1 MRRSLA
7 VVLATV
13 VSLLLILPAFLGTGE
28 AALPACCRKAGK
40 HHCMQMASES
50 SGVSFSAIR
59 EKCPAY
65 PHSSLLE
72 KLQIFNPS
80 LRQAV
85 IAGSVT
91 TPSAA
96 NQAEAG
102 YRISHFRSRQKRG
115 PPSFSF
121 VLA

>member
-1 MRRSLA
+1 MRRGLA
-7 VVLATV
+7 VILATV

-40 HHCMQMASES
+40 HHCMQAGMQQSA
-50 SGVSFSAIR
+50 VSFSAIR

-65 PHSSLLE
+65 PHSSMLG
-72 KLQIFNPS
+72 KLQIFAPS
-80 LRQAV
+80 LRQTLN
-85 IAGSVT
+85 AGLMT

-96 NQAEAG
+96 SQAEAG

-115 PPSFSF
+115 PPSFSLF
-121 VLA
+121 LA

>member
-1 MRRSLA
+1 MRRGLA

-40 HHCMQMASES
+40 HHCMQASES
-50 SGVSFSAIR
+50 TAVSFSAIR

-65 PHSSLLE
+65 PHSSLFA
-72 KLQIFNPS
+72 KLQLFNASRRQTVVAGLVTNPS
-80 LRQAV
+80 LA
-85 IAGSVT
+85 S
-91 TPSAA
+91 
-96 NQAEAG
+96 QAEAG

-115 PPSFSF
+115 PPAFSF

>member
-1 MRRSLA
+1 MRRGLA

-40 HHCMQMASES
+40 HHCMLSASQTSGAAFS
-50 SGVSFSAIR
+50 SIR
-59 EKCPAY
+59 EKCPSY
-65 PHSSLLE
+65 PHSSLLA

-80 LRQAV
+80 LRQTV
-85 IAGSVT
+85 FAGLVAD
-91 TPSAA
+91 PSAA